1 MKPTKRSKAR
11 PGYVSL
17 IAVLTMSMFM
27 LTLML
32 FAYRR
37 AIDAQAVQADIQ
49 NHADYREK
57 EETILRSIVAITP
70 NRAIR
75 AMRSGSSATTTVSN
89 PLRWQNIFTD
99 ALVQSNARQSIPT
112 VLATQLA
119 ITNDFKGNSGDSPL
133 ATVSRIFKPVA
144 ANSGFA
150 SGGLNRDLGTGF
162 PPALNSANAITND
175 DLFPIISSQKQYGAL
190 ASGKV
195 GLSTTVHKNFNIL
208 TYPKINFG
216 YSKPGD
222 PFVAKRNW
230 WSFSMDLAD
239 HDDSITKLAR
249 FKRQFVLSIYEIPS
263 QLPISASSF
272 MALGTYANGESWGN
286 VTIDG
291 NIFAGKAVL
300 EGNTAISGL
309 ATRRGSTI
317 STNSTV
323 GGTSFTGNP
332 FTPGVRENYQL
343 TNGDFFPVSLAS
355 ESGKAAFVPINRG
368 ADYFDRYAHT
378 AETSAIS
385 PTTWNNY
392 SVGALQC
399 AMTLDITKCVS
410 ASDKTPTEM
419 RFTYLRGGVRQTLTL
434 PLNIGLSANL
444 PVGYIQ
450 SVGENNTATFVT
462 PVDVAYGAN
471 GYFYYKYG
479 VSGPIRFDNQTFGDP
494 LVGTYK
500 YGYYKPLYP
509 FEIKPLPSGK
519 ICVALYPERLATF
532 MALLGADNLSVNN
545 SIAVNVDYITGAS
558 LIKPSIPC
566 TENDYG
572 MILQECR
579 NLTSFTKGFSLVT
592 NLRLYIG
599 DDFNTVAATPPA
611 GYTPPNGRTFYPPC
625 SLFSPEKRYGVELD
639 PYAVELSGQV
649 GSVASESAANPVRPL
664 DAKGASGAAMSGSKI
679 KVNLSPISHP
689 AELPPISMMNWLI
702 VIEERRKEFY

>member
-37 AIDAQAVQADIQ
+37 AIAAQAVQADIQ

-75 AMRSGSSATTTVSN
+75 AMRSGSGATTTVSN

-112 VLATQLA
+112 VLAAQLA

-133 ATVSRIFKPVA
+133 ASVSRIFKPVA

-162 PPALNSANAITND
+162 PPALNSANAIAND

-216 YSKPGD
+216 YSKPGE

-272 MALGTYANGESWGN
+272 MTLGTYANGESWGN

-291 NIFAGKAVL
+291 NIFAGKALL

-317 STNSTV
+317 SANSTV

-434 PLNIGLSANL
+434 PLNTGLSANL

-558 LIKPSIPC
+558 LTKPSIPC

-579 NLTSFTKGFSLVT
+579 NLTSFTNGFSVVT

-611 GYTPPNGRTFYPPC
+611 GYTPPNGKAFYPPC

-639 PYAVELSGQV
+639 PYAVELSGQI
-649 GSVASESAANPVRPL
+649 GSVASESVANPIRPL
-664 DAKGASGAAMSGSKI
+664 DAKGASGTAMSGSKI

-702 VIEERRKEFY
+702 VIEEKRKEFY